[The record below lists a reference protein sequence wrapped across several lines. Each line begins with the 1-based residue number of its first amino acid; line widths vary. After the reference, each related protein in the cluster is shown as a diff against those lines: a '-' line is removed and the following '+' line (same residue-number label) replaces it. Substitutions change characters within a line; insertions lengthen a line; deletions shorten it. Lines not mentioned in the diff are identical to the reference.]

1 MFSIML
7 LDRVMKGSIYF
18 AEQEFMIQ
26 YESKWIQ
33 LNEQWKGDIEKST
46 DQMKHL
52 LISEKFDR

>member
-33 LNEQWKGDIEKST
+33 LNEQWKGNIEKST

-52 LISEKFDR
+52 SISEKFDR

>member
-18 AEQEFMIQ
+18 AEQEFMTQ

-33 LNEQWKGDIEKST
+33 LNEQWKGDMEKST
-46 DQMKHL
+46 DRMKHL
-52 LISEKFDR
+52 SISEKFDR

>member
-7 LDRVMKGSIYF
+7 LNRVMKGSIYF
-18 AEQEFMIQ
+18 AEQEFMTQ

-52 LISEKFDR
+52 SISEKFDR

>member
-33 LNEQWKGDIEKST
+33 LNEQWKGEIEKST

-52 LISEKFDR
+52 SISEKFDR

>member
-26 YESKWIQ
+26 YESRWIQ

-52 LISEKFDR
+52 SISEKFDR

>member
-1 MFSIML
+1 ML

-52 LISEKFDR
+52 SISEKFDR

>member
-18 AEQEFMIQ
+18 AEQEFMTQ

-52 LISEKFDR
+52 SISEKFDR

>member
-52 LISEKFDR
+52 SISEKFDR

>member
-18 AEQEFMIQ
+18 AEQEFMTQ

-33 LNEQWKGDIEKST
+33 LNKQWKGDIEKST

-52 LISEKFDR
+52 SISEKFDR